1 MWKSNGVA
9 GRCPLPPVLR
19 ERCISPGRWAG
30 PGRKQAWSDQA
41 MATKANEKAEGD
53 VADAPQADSPLL
65 DLSDQAV
72 KRMIKLAKKRGFVT
86 YEELN
91 EVLPSE
97 EVTSEQI
104 EDILAMLNEMGINV
118 VESEE
123 ADADRAEPA
132 AADEAEEEEGGEL
145 TEAAPRAVPAKVERA
160 EPTDRTDDPVR
171 MYLREMG

>member
-1 MWKSNGVA
+1 
-9 GRCPLPPVLR
+9 
-19 ERCISPGRWAG
+19 
-30 PGRKQAWSDQA
+30 
-41 MATKANEKAEGD
+41 
-53 VADAPQADSPLL
+53 
-65 DLSDQAV
+65 
-72 KRMIKLAKKRGFVT
+72 MIKLAKKRGFVT

-145 TEAAPRAVPAKVERA
+145 TEAAQGWAKV
-160 EPTDRTDDPVR
+160 PVVR
-171 MYLREMG
+171 